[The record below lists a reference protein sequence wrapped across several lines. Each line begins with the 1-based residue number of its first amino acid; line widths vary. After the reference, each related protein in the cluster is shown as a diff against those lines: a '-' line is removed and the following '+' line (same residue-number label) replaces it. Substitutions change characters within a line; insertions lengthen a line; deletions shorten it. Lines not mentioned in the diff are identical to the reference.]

1 MNRDHYLSKRQQSFL
16 RMPAAYQSDE
26 QREREIDG
34 IMLAPRAVPEE
45 NRHANAESAAKP
57 KVRSRQ

>member
-16 RMPAAYQSDE
+16 RMPTAYQSE
-26 QREREIDG
+26 QRERENDG
-34 IMLAPRAVPEE
+34 IMLALLAVPDE